1 MEAVGSPSKMMVTE
15 QKVIWVVGCNL
26 RIKPLMVDLM
36 WALRIDPSLSYRM
49 SVSTVYRD

>member
-1 MEAVGSPSKMMVTE
+1 MEAVDSPSKMMVTE

-26 RIKPLMVDLM
+26 RIKPLLVDLI
-36 WALRIDPSLSYRM
+36 WALRIDPSLNHWM